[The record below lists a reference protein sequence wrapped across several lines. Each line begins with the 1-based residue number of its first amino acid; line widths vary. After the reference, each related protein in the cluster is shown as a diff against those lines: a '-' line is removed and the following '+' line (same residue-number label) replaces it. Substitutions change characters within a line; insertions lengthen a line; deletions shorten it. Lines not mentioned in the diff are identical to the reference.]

1 VTEPAEQSAAEP
13 VERPAAAQPMDDP
26 AAGVVVRPVAARDA
40 ARWRELFAAYGAFY
54 GTTFTPAV
62 LDGVWAWLMDDAH
75 PVRALVAE
83 RDRTVIAFAHVR
95 DQPDTFTAGPS
106 WFLDDLFTDP
116 SSRGSG
122 AATAL
127 LGAIEEHAR
136 AEGGG
141 TVRWIT
147 GADNATAQRLYDRV
161 ATRTSW
167 VTYEREVGAT

>member
-1 VTEPAEQSAAEP
+1 VTEPAEQPAAGL
-13 VERPAAAQPMDDP
+13 VARPAA
-26 AAGVVVRPVAARDA
+26 GLVVRPVAARDSV
-40 ARWRELFAAYGAFY
+40 RWRELFAAYGAFY
-54 GTTFTPAV
+54 GTTFAPGV

-83 RDRTVIAFAHVR
+83 RDGVVIGFAHVR

-116 SSRGSG
+116 SSRGTG

-147 GADNATAQRLYDRV
+147 GADNSAAQRLYDRV
-161 ATRTSW
+161 ATRTTW
-167 VTYEREVGAT
+167 VTYEREVTTT

>member
-1 VTEPAEQSAAEP
+1 MTTRSTAL
-13 VERPAAAQPMDDP
+13 
-26 AAGVVVRPVAARDA
+26 VVRPVAASDS

-54 GTTFTPAV
+54 GTALSPDV
-62 LDGVWAWLMDDAH
+62 LDGVWDWLMDDAH
-75 PVRALVAE
+75 PVHALVAE
-83 RDRTVIAFAHVR
+83 KGGTVIGFAHVR
-95 DQPDTFTAGPS
+95 DQPDTFTARPS

-141 TVRWIT
+141 TLRWIT
-147 GADNATAQRLYDRV
+147 SADNATAQRLYDRV
-161 ATRTSW
+161 ATRTQW
-167 VTYEREVGAT
+167 VVYEREVSAT